1 MFPLEWKYWGSN
13 FISILFHAF
22 LQIQIASLNI
32 NVSISKTE
40 LTTWYAIQ
48 TLFIESQ
55 NGPCCGQGC
64 RPLDEDAQ
72 SHMLTATGTVRIHV
86 NTTCACWYSRDS
98 SSGFQMGREK
108 WGVMKGWSRFSWR
121 ITVAP
126 TRIFTPSICWKQT
139 GTYSLIDTLHV
150 CWIDLQVQKGK
161 LDDQQAQSWFS
172 SCGVKSM
179 RYPLEVKS
187 VWSFSSNVKHFQ
199 NISFQSWLFNTELTQ
214 VRVLIRLRGMISSC
228 IYSSITQQDKCSHN
242 VKNSIQN

>member
-22 LQIQIASLNI
+22 LQIQIASLNM

-72 SHMLTATGTVRIHV
+72 SHMLYLHV
-86 NTTCACWYSRDS
+86 SLQFLLLSTCACWYSRDS

-108 WGVMKGWSRFSWR
+108 WGVMKGDPALAEESLLLQPGFLHLPY
-121 ITVAP
+121 VGNKQAP
-126 TRIFTPSICWKQT
+126 IRSSIRCMC
-139 GTYSLIDTLHV
+139 V
-150 CWIDLQVQKGK
+150 
-161 LDDQQAQSWFS
+161 
-172 SCGVKSM
+172 
-179 RYPLEVKS
+179 
-187 VWSFSSNVKHFQ
+187 
-199 NISFQSWLFNTELTQ
+199 ELTY
-214 VRVLIRLRGMISSC
+214 RFKRE
-228 IYSSITQQDKCSHN
+228 N
-242 VKNSIQN
+242 